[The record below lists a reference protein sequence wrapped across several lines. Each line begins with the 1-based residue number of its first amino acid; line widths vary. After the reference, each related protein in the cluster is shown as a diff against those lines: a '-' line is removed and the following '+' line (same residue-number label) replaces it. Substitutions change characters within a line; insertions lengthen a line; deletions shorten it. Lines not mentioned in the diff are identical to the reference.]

1 MEVKIIFTYFL
12 CDLNISHL
20 FHYSCLTLF
29 QGHTNVLYM
38 LSIIY
43 VYQLI
48 LNFLKF
54 YLNHYSYY

>member
-38 LSIIY
+38 LSIVY
-43 VYQLI
+43 VQLI
-48 LNFLKF
+48 LNFFKY